1 MIFIDPNTSKLVSAK
16 RAFHEGMRGFV
27 ETRITKALNSYSCDC
42 KARDF
47 FQHIISDKLDDIL
60 IGKPG
65 ELLKVNEDLLPYIRS
80 SSEVK
85 KAIKYVFHYDTFT
98 TKATSRYD
106 AYQLAESLDIRTCPY
121 CNRNYTSTVKTKKGK
136 KLTRPQFDHYFD
148 KATYP
153 LLALSFYNLIPCC
166 SICNTGIKKTTS
178 MSLEEHLHPYLDD
191 EIEEIRFTYYYSND
205 TESGYRLKVSAD
217 NSDKARNTIRDFA
230 LEEIYNA
237 HAGELEDLIRTKQ
250 YFSDRYLSILRSS
263 LLKDVETTKEDL
275 YRIVFGTEYDTN
287 RFVNRPFSKFKS
299 DILKEL
305 GII

>member
-1 MIFIDPNTSKLVSAK
+1 MIFIDPNTSRLVEAK
-16 RAFHEGMRGFV
+16 RAFLEGMRSLV
-27 ETRITKALNSYSCDC
+27 EKRITKAINSFSSDC
-42 KARDF
+42 KEKDF
-47 FQHIISDKLDDIL
+47 FQHTIPDKLDDIL

-65 ELLKVNEDLLPYIRS
+65 ELLEVNEELLPYINS
-80 SSEVK
+80 SSDIEK
-85 KAIKYVFHYDTFT
+85 TIKYVFHYDTFT